1 LGKAQSLED
10 HKSLECCSSYC
21 RLIDNMVGR
30 CTSLFQPCLPLS
42 FAPEGQRQTFGLDLK
57 HKKYNDDSVPVMNP
71 FLSVWDGVPRLN
83 RDHIFD

>member
-1 LGKAQSLED
+1 
-10 HKSLECCSSYC
+10 
-21 RLIDNMVGR
+21 MVGR

-42 FAPEGQRQTFGLDLK
+42 FAPEAQRLGLGLAPTVPFGLDLK